1 MVASTWTSLLAESE
15 QWADF
20 PKKINSGEEGHKI
33 RLYSEEHKW
42 GRQVAGRDWRGEMCY
57 VNVRG
62 RQMWRED
69 SGLSATDMS
78 GRPRARCVSGKGSV
92 VRIRDQATA

>member
-20 PKKINSGEEGHKI
+20 PKKNNWGKEGHEL
-33 RLYSEEHKW
+33 RVYSEKHKW
-42 GRQVAGRDWRGEMCY
+42 GHQSARRDWRGEMCY
-57 VNVRG
+57 LDVRG

-69 SGLSATDMS
+69 SGLSATDKS
-78 GRPRARCVSGKGSV
+78 GRPRARCMSGKGSV
-92 VRIRDQATA
+92 VRSRDQVTA

>member
-42 GRQVAGRDWRGEMCY
+42 GRQVARRDWRGEMC
-57 VNVRG
+57 
-62 RQMWRED
+62 
-69 SGLSATDMS
+69 
-78 GRPRARCVSGKGSV
+78 
-92 VRIRDQATA
+92 